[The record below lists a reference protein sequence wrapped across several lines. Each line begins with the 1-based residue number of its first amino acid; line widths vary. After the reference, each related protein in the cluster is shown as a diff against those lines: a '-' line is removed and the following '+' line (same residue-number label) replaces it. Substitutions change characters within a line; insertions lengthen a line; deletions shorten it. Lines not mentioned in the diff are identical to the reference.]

1 MTLNW
6 LKKQENFKMI
16 RKFPKLPHG
25 YGCIRFLGTGRTKP
39 YAVHLPEKNAK
50 RPPALCYVSDWFIG
64 FAVLTA
70 WHAGVYYPGLEDEIY
85 RSTRSDVNGNDL
97 EALCRRIIRDYG
109 RMNHK
114 KHGCT
119 VGEVYELYLDWKYGE
134 SAAKQLSSDSK
145 AATEAAFELIKP
157 YHSRLLDDVTI
168 QEWQDRV
175 NKIGKQYSRSTVR
188 NVVGLIKNLYNYAV
202 PRELCRKD
210 FGRYVVMP
218 KTKPEVHYE
227 PFTDEELQV
236 LWSKRE
242 DPVVKMILVM
252 CYSGF
257 RVSAYV
263 QPDFETNL
271 EEGYFKGGIKTESGR
286 NRIVPIHSAIRP
298 LVESMMV
305 DGTPVWFAGKS
316 VSQFRRD
323 MKAALRRLGIKEK
336 SPHSCRHTFSR
347 LCESYGVREADRK
360 RMLGHSFGND
370 ITNGVYGHRTLEE
383 LRVEIE
389 KIKVPEITHE
399 R

>member
-1 MTLNW
+1 M
-6 LKKQENFKMI
+6 KRM
-16 RKFPKLPHG
+16 RLPHG
-25 YGCIRFLGTGRTKP
+25 YGSIRYLGPGRRRP
-39 YAVHLPEKNAK
+39 YAVC
-50 RPPALCYVSDWFIG
+50 PPGASSGKGAALCYVSDWFIG

-85 RSTRSDVNGNDL
+85 RSTRPEVTGNNP
-97 EALCRRIIRDYG
+97 EELCKRIIKDYS
-109 RMNHK
+109 RMNHRR
-114 KHGCT
+114 HGST
-119 VGEVYELYLDWKYGE
+119 VAEVYELFLDWKYGE
-134 SAAKQLSSDSK
+134 NAAKQLSSDSR
-145 AATEAAFELIKP
+145 AATEAAFELLRP

-188 NVVGLIKNLYNYAV
+188 NVVGLIKNLYGYAV

-227 PFTDEELQV
+227 PFTDEELNI

-263 QPDFETNL
+263 QKDFEVNL

-286 NRIVPIHSAIRP
+286 NRTVPIHSAIRP
-298 LVESMMV
+298 LVESMME
-305 DGTPVWFAGKS
+305 GERPVFFGGKS

-323 MKAALRRLGIKEK
+323 MKNTLQKLGLPERT
-336 SPHSCRHTFSR
+336 PHSCRHTFSR

-360 RMLGHSFGND
+360 RMMGHSFGND

-383 LRVEIE
+383 LRTEIE
-389 KIKVPEITHE
+389 KIKVPEFPQSPS
-399 R
+399 